1 MSTTLNKCEEAHKQ
15 SGISFAVCR
24 FRSAKYFGGE
34 KHDERLTVG
43 IIKHAS
49 KTNHAA
55 NMLVQGHA
63 ITLVIRSKR

>member
-1 MSTTLNKCEEAHKQ
+1 MLVYYTKWAEQAHKQ

-24 FRSAKYFGGE
+24 FRSAKYLRGE
-34 KHDERLTVG
+34 RYDERLTVG

-55 NMLVQGHA
+55 NMLVQGYA
-63 ITLVIRSKR
+63 IT